1 MMRNNWRERKN
12 EDERLVQDVIDD
24 DDVDSAVS
32 FVGLYPTSRVGSS
45 WYSSHAVVD
54 AGFDTLRNMF
64 TVPTSNSQSSTN
76 SMSTHVIVSTCTHIS
91 DIYTKCFFIDRN
103 MT

>member
-1 MMRNNWRERKN
+1 MRNNWRERKN

-76 SMSTHVIVSTCTHIS
+76 SMSNTCYCIHM
-91 DIYTKCFFIDRN
+91 YPHQRYLHKVFLHRP
-103 MT
+103 